1 MKQNLDI
8 SQRQKILQHLS
19 PQQVQFVRLLEM
31 NTPEIEE
38 KVRRE
43 IDDNPAL
50 EASES
55 HESDTAQANETAD
68 GETFSESSEQLQ
80 NADYRSDEERPFDR
94 HYNTPNGHGNDV
106 SMDINAGTVSP
117 TDDLLSQ
124 LADYD
129 LTFQEKRAAQYIIG
143 NLDANGR
150 LTRPL
155 QSIADDIAIATGD
168 DISMQNMRNAFDAIR
183 SMEPAG
189 IGATDLRD
197 CLLLQL
203 ERRPRSLAQ
212 RVATEIVDK
221 HFDLLTHK
229 YYSRMQSAMG
239 ISKDTLREALEFI
252 RSLNPKPWTGAE
264 SYTDE
269 RMRHVTADFL
279 VERLDDGRFS
289 VSLTQRLPTLDI
301 EQSFAVD
308 SVAGNKDQSAI
319 AFIRRKRDE
328 AEGFISL
335 LQRRTD
341 TLLSVMRAI
350 VTLQPEFFTTEE
362 TSAIRPMILRDI
374 AARTGL
380 DLSVISRATA
390 GKYVATG
397 GGIYPLKLF
406 FNEKPKEDADA
417 SSHQIRQVIRDIID
431 AEDGSRPL
439 SDDRIAE
446 IMTRQGYDIARRTV
460 AKYRERM
467 GIPVARLR
475 RKI

>member
-8 SQRQKILQHLS
+8 SQRQKTLQHLS

-50 EASES
+50 EARES

-94 HYNTPNGHGNDV
+94 HYNAPNGHGNDV
-106 SMDINAGTVSP
+106 SMDINADTVSP
-117 TDDLLSQ
+117 TEDLLSQ

-168 DISMQNMRNAFDAIR
+168 DISMQSMRNAFDAIR

-221 HFDLLTHK
+221 HFGLLTHK

-239 ISKDTLREALEFI
+239 ISEDTLREALDFI

-264 SYTDE
+264 SDTDE

-289 VSLTQRLPTLDI
+289 VSLTQRLPSLDI

-350 VTLQPEFFTTEE
+350 VTLQPDFFTTEE

-431 AEDGSRPL
+431 TEDGSRPL
-439 SDDRIAE
+439 SDDSIAE